1 MNLVELGLYTLLVVI
16 LGLMLVSF
24 FLIWNWFDAR
34 ERLHI
39 VRADTREETIRGIH
53 HGHNKCR
60 VLLYISI
67 LLALLYVAM
76 PFVIGD
82 YLNTLAY
89 PAIVII
95 ADILMLVG
103 LRRRSRDYIKSID
116 FYINLN
122 EQYVHKQ
129 EEELKQKRE
138 EWKRKAA
145 ESNPKAEA
153 VIRENLGDNYEIWF
167 KHDILTALNVV
178 ANTEKGVLY
187 AQGAIVPF
195 HEIMEV
201 RQGRKNLKLLTENS
215 LYPYIIIDFDV
226 QAVNPATGQK
236 YKEEIAAKI
245 EQQMR

>member
-1 MNLVELGLYTLLVVI
+1 MLDTTIIIAIIISNVVALAVVALVILLFYYHWRNQELLVNF
-16 LGLMLVSF
+16 SAF
-24 FLIWNWFDAR
+24 
-34 ERLHI
+34 
-39 VRADTREETIRGIH
+39 
-53 HGHNKCR
+53 
-60 VLLYISI
+60 
-67 LLALLYVAM
+67 
-76 PFVIGD
+76 
-82 YLNTLAY
+82 
-89 PAIVII
+89 
-95 ADILMLVG
+95 
-103 LRRRSRDYIKSID
+103 
-116 FYINLN
+116 
-122 EQYVHKQ
+122 
-129 EEELKQKRE
+129 
-138 EWKRKAA
+138 
-145 ESNPKAEA
+145 
-153 VIRENLGDNYEIWF
+153 IRENLGDNYEIWF